1 MFGKRIKVFDE
12 LSKKNVMRIMKRTL
26 TLLMLTALL
35 TVGCD
40 KVDNEQPA
48 PDDTLEVELTITTN
62 DTVWLESEGGKGVIC
77 FTLLNGDVADMEAT
91 ADVNWITNIAID
103 DGVVRYVVGA
113 NDAEE
118 RSGTITLTC
127 GKAEQSVTIKQRAR
141 VAAGGG
147 LSTLKSDYNFDIED
161 GIFVGAYVGD
171 LMGTGCNTCQ
181 VYLWEYLDLETG
193 EERGDTFQIDL
204 QLPRGGTDICGT
216 YTEGTTQGLFIP
228 GSAEDVGGQ
237 YMQQN
242 SWYITADYANF
253 APIISGTIKVE
264 SEDGVNYAFT
274 IDVKDDSGNAIRGM
288 FKGYGEFTEW

>member
-1 MFGKRIKVFDE
+1 
-12 LSKKNVMRIMKRTL
+12 MKRTL

-204 QLPRGGTDICGT
+204 QLPRGSTDICGT
-216 YTEGTTQGLFIP
+216 YTEGTTQGHFIP

-253 APIISGTIKVE
+253 APIVSGTIKVE

-288 FKGYGEFTEW
+288 FKGYGKFTEW

>member
-1 MFGKRIKVFDE
+1 
-12 LSKKNVMRIMKRTL
+12 
-26 TLLMLTALL
+26 MLAPLL
-35 TVGCD
+35 TMGCD
-40 KVDNEQPA
+40 KVDNQQPA

-62 DTVWLESEGGKGVIC
+62 DTVWFESEGSKGVIC

-91 ADVNWITNIAID
+91 ADVNWITNIAIG

-127 GKAEQSVTIKQRAR
+127 GKAEQSVSIRQRAK

-147 LSTLKSDYNFDIED
+147 LSTLKSDYNFDIEG

-181 VYLWEYLDLETG
+181 VYMWEHLDLETG

-216 YTEGTTQGLFIP
+216 YTQGASVGNFIP

-242 SWYITADYANF
+242 SWYITADYTNF
-253 APIISGTIKVE
+253 APMKSGTIKVE
-264 SEDGVNYAFT
+264 SEDGVNYEFT
-274 IDVKDDSGNAIRGM
+274 IDVMDDSGNAIRGM